1 MLFHISHLS
10 GLSLRVCLYA
20 LGIDLD
26 ALFVFSLLFSENSL
40 SVFFFYP
47 LEQKWQDLTINWNKY
62 KIVFIDILV
71 DID

>member
-1 MLFHISHLS
+1 MLLVLIWMP
-10 GLSLRVCLYA
+10 C
-20 LGIDLD
+20 
-26 ALFVFSLLFSENSL
+26 LFSASYFQKTHYL
-40 SVFFFYP
+40 FFFFYP